1 MKHAFCVALY
11 VLCLVLMV
19 PSRVASQTG
28 PRAET
33 LAEVIAATVPVE
45 CGAIQKEW
53 HYKGF
58 RFVCMEQPG
67 MAPDATRTAA
77 LLQTMTV
84 TPTNCALTFLSDK
97 QCSLALGKKRFR
109 LHYTYDAE
117 KRTLRASLGLFSI
130 SGRLMKEDNDLLLI
144 YSKEDLFLMMRF
156 LCPLSAQK
164 SIDELSD
171 LLDVTKG
178 LTLGIRFE

>member
-28 PRAET
+28 LRAET
-33 LAEVIAATVPVE
+33 LAEVIAATVPVG

-58 RFVCMEQPG
+58 RFVCME
-67 MAPDATRTAA
+67 
-77 LLQTMTV
+77 L
-84 TPTNCALTFLSDK
+84 LSDK

-117 KRTLRASLGLFSI
+117 KRTLRASLGLFAI

-156 LCPLSAQK
+156 LCPLSSQK